1 MHTLLNTLYLT
12 TAGTYAHLDGDT
24 VIVEVPD
31 ADKVKIPILHL
42 GGITC
47 FGRVRLSTV
56 LMQRFAKEGKQVT
69 FHSFNGRFHARVVG
83 PTKGNVLLRTS
94 QFEAYSNDRT
104 TARLARRFVEGK
116 LWNARTNVMRG
127 ARESDDKDV
136 SNELKT
142 VGQRLKR
149 SLVKL
154 DSMELNGTPDGVVD
168 TIRGIEGE
176 ATKQYFSVLN
186 HLIKVSST
194 TFNFENRNKRPPRDA
209 VNALLSFGYSIL
221 TNDCVG
227 AVEGVGL
234 DPQIGFL
241 HVLRP
246 GRPALALDLMEEFR
260 FALVDRVVLNLINR
274 RQIGQND
281 FEQRQGGAV
290 EMSEDARKTF
300 LTTYQERKSGEV
312 QHPLLEKSVPIGLLP
327 HIQARILARRL
338 RGEISDYT
346 PYLWK

>member
-24 VIVEVPD
+24 VIVEIPD
-31 ADKVKIPILHL
+31 ENKVKIPILHL

-47 FGRVRLSTV
+47 FGRISLSTS
-56 LMQRFAKEGKQVT
+56 LMQRFAEKGKQVT
-69 FHSFNGRFHARVVG
+69 FHSFNGRFKARVVG

-94 QFEAYSNDRT
+94 QFEAYSSDVT

-116 LWNARTNVMRG
+116 IWNARTNVMRG
-127 ARESDDKDV
+127 SRESDTSV
-136 SNELKT
+136 ASEELKT
-142 VGQRLKR
+142 VGQHLKR
-149 SLVKL
+149 SLDKL
-154 DSMELNGTPDGVVD
+154 DSMEFNGNVDGAID

-176 ATKQYFSVLN
+176 ATKRYFSVLN
-186 HLIKVSST
+186 HLIKVDSA

-209 VNALLSFGYSIL
+209 MNALLSFGYSIL

-227 AVEGVGL
+227 AVEGVGM

-274 RQIGQND
+274 RQIGKND
-281 FEQRQGGAV
+281 FDQRQGGAV
-290 EMSEDARKTF
+290 EMSDEARKTF